1 MSPLLKRFIFP
12 TVSVVNKED
21 QKYVIYNFKLVT
33 YGLYFKFWNKHSDV
47 YVKYA
52 IEVYGTV
59 YYLHIAEILLQIKVE
74 FLFCAMLTIRTINFS
89 MLSESKHQ
97 MDITISHFSF

>member
-47 YVKYA
+47 YVKYT

-59 YYLHIAEILLQIKVE
+59 YYLHTVLLK
-74 FLFCAMLTIRTINFS
+74 FCYRLKWN
-89 MLSESKHQ
+89 
-97 MDITISHFSF
+97 SFFVPC